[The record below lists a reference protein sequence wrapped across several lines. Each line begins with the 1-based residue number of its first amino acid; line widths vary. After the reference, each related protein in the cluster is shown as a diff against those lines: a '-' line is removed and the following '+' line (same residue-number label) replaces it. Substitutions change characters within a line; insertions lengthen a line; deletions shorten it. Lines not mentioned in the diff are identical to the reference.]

1 MELIIHQIKK
11 CNILKSSLMKTL
23 AISLVL
29 VLAAAISQAQGI
41 IELNETR
48 VDYSPLFSEM
58 TQNGNTYIM
67 KVRENHSREFE
78 KDPITFLR
86 KNFNAPKFISLVNNM
101 DYDSYQVNFRS
112 NKGDLYAEYDR
123 NGNLGIISH
132 RFKNVAMPYPLM
144 QQLYID
150 NKGWSVVKNVH
161 IAYGKKGKI
170 DRSFYKVTLK
180 NGKQERKLKI
190 DAPQVDRLAV
200 ADRL

>member
-1 MELIIHQIKK
+1 
-11 CNILKSSLMKTL
+11 MKTL
-23 AISLVL
+23 AISLVF
-29 VLAAAISQAQGI
+29 VLAAAISHAQGI

-78 KDPITFLR
+78 KDPITFLN
-86 KNFNAPKFISLVNNM
+86 KNFNARQFISLLN
-101 DYDSYQVNFRS
+101 DRGYDSYHVSFKSR
-112 NKGDLYAEYDR
+112 KGDLFAEYNKD
-123 NGNLGIISH
+123 GSLEFISH
-132 RFKNVAMPYPLM
+132 RFKNVMMPYPLM
-144 QQLYID
+144 QQLYTD

-200 ADRL
+200 ADRS